1 MEEKH
6 CNYFR
11 VWGSGLKVH
20 IGSFCGCLLYRV
32 EALYAIVI
40 LKTVGI
46 IHFWASGPLLWA
58 GIPNDP
64 LGE

>member
-11 VWGSGLKVH
+11 EAKVH

-32 EALYAIVI
+32 KALCAVVI

-46 IHFWASGPLLWA
+46 MHFGAYAPLLWT
-58 GIPNDP
+58 GMLNNP